1 MLRVLALTGAL
12 LFAASALAAEPSPG
26 DRAALLRLAERMDH
40 AWTVAD
46 ADANAELFASD
57 ATARF
62 DADPL
67 GSGREAIREQ
77 FRAFFKDRPA
87 GLRHVTTIERVEL
100 LAPDFALWDAEVRV
114 ERRQAAGVWMT
125 LTRIRNVTL
134 AVRQFDGW
142 RIKTVRA
149 FPIR

>member
-1 MLRVLALTGAL
+1 MIRILALTGAFL
-12 LFAASALAAEPSPG
+12 IAAPAISAEPSPG
-26 DRAALLRLAERMDH
+26 DRTALLQLAERMDQ

-87 GLRHVTTIERVEL
+87 GLRHVTNIERVEL
-100 LAPDFALWDAEVRV
+100 LAPGLALWDAEVRV
-114 ERRQAAGVWMT
+114 ERRQAAGDWMT

-134 AVRQFDGW
+134 AVRQSDGW
-142 RIKTVRA
+142 RIKAVRA